1 MRSVR
6 KSIQGILIIAGMLI
20 AGSAFAQASKTV
32 KVFMV
37 TDMEGVS
44 GIFDSDLQCLPYQSK
59 RWEESHK
66 LETGEVNAA
75 VDGLIAGGATDVIVW
90 DGHDGGET
98 LSVLDINPKCRLLQ
112 GRPIPSTMGLD
123 SSYSAIVLIGQHAM
137 AGNDK
142 GILSHSY
149 SSLGIQNIWVN
160 GKPQGEFGTIAML
173 AGEFGIPVAM
183 LSGDAAACQEVRD
196 LTPQAECAEVKQGI
210 NRTAGYMLPHP
221 TACALIRAKAQRAM
235 ERLPEM
241 KPLKVAG
248 PVEVKMEITTRGNG
262 HWTPGNGI
270 EQVDG
275 RTWAFH
281 GRTFLEAWLK
291 YRPL

>member
-1 MRSVR
+1 MLIIR
-6 KSIQGILIIAGMLI
+6 KSINWILLLVGLLYAC
-20 AGSAFAQASKTV
+20 SAFGQASKTV

-90 DGHDGGET
+90 DGHDSSQT

-112 GRPIPSTMGLD
+112 GRPVPPTMGID
-123 SSYSAIVLIGQHAM
+123 SSYSAVVFIGQHAM

-149 SSLGIQNIWVN
+149 SSLGIR
-160 GKPQGEFGTIAML
+160 T
-173 AGEFGIPVAM
+173 
-183 LSGDAAACQEVRD
+183 SG
-196 LTPQAECAEVKQGI
+196 
-210 NRTAGYMLPHP
+210 
-221 TACALIRAKAQRAM
+221 
-235 ERLPEM
+235 
-241 KPLKVAG
+241 
-248 PVEVKMEITTRGNG
+248 
-262 HWTPGNGI
+262 
-270 EQVDG
+270 
-275 RTWAFH
+275 
-281 GRTFLEAWLK
+281 
-291 YRPL
+291 